1 MGLKIVIR
9 GFKGSED
16 QYKLKVV
23 EDEMDDWGDWIVEL
37 ARQNLERGTSEHGTK
52 NSTGTLSESLTYAIG
67 QDADQNIVMKFPMVP
82 YGTFVEQG
90 VKGATSSDKAPN
102 SPFKFGSG
110 TGRKGGLRQGI
121 RKWISDKPIRNTKW
135 KNKNG
140 QFMSYEQMTFAISRS
155 VYNTGIE
162 PFPFL
167 QPAVDASWFR
177 FKKRLEVAFED
188 DLEAFLKKVLP
199 EHKMEY
205 VMSLGKEKKT
215 VQPRDSK
222 GRFTKR
228 T

>member
-1 MGLKIVIR
+1 
-9 GFKGSED
+9 
-16 QYKLKVV
+16 
-23 EDEMDDWGDWIVEL
+23 
-37 ARQNLERGTSEHGTK
+37 
-52 NSTGTLSESLTYAIG
+52 
-67 QDADQNIVMKFPMVP
+67 
-82 YGTFVEQG
+82 
-90 VKGATSSDKAPN
+90 
-102 SPFKFGSG
+102 
-110 TGRKGGLRQGI
+110 
-121 RKWISDKPIRNTKW
+121 
-135 KNKNG
+135 
-140 QFMSYEQMTFAISRS
+140 MTFAISRS